1 VDAAVRHGRE
11 SMRLLGRVASE
22 QLLRQLS
29 HIRRCYSERNVPDT
43 ETGVHIYNANARQWH
58 KTAQLTSRQ
67 LRLILWPEK
76 CITVTKLLNQTE
88 ASATLLYSKLCKLRN
103 VPNRTKL
110 LRLIHGD
117 VYCGTRLYAFG
128 LADSD
133 RCIRCFEAE
142 TISHLLY
149 ECPYSKE
156 VWGRLG
162 ILPRSTADIVN
173 GQLSRAEFEVRAE
186 LISNLVFRK
195 KVLPPEILIRS
206 VVSSFAT
213 GLSQGK
219 GVQDHAKMLISR
231 QEFTGQWFT

>member
-1 VDAAVRHGRE
+1 MNFRE
-11 SMRLLGRVASE
+11 GLGLVIYLLIISQSFEVST
-22 QLLRQLS
+22 
-29 HIRRCYSERNVPDT
+29 I
-43 ETGVHIYNANARQWH
+43 I
-58 KTAQLTSRQ
+58 
-67 LRLILWPEK
+67 
-76 CITVTKLLNQTE
+76 
-88 ASATLLYSKLCKLRN
+88 
-103 VPNRTKL
+103 
-110 LRLIHGD
+110 GD

-162 ILPRSTADIVN
+162 LLPRSTAEIVN
-173 GQLSRAEFEVRAE
+173 GQLSRAEFEIRAE
-186 LISNLVFRK
+186 IISNLVFRK

-206 VVSSFAT
+206 VINSFAN